1 VSRPDLSASDLYDE
15 GLSIIGGTAIGPIA
29 IYQDDGTNRYYLA
42 SAADVLLAARIGD
55 YSFWCA
61 VSGDVG
67 DPDGY
72 TDEDDAIADAL
83 QLQLPAEVAS

>member
-1 VSRPDLSASDLYDE
+1 
-15 GLSIIGGTAIGPIA
+15 
-29 IYQDDGTNRYYLA
+29 
-42 SAADVLLAARIGD
+42 
-55 YSFWCA
+55 

-83 QLQLPAEVAS
+83 HLQTPAEVAS